1 MITRFTIGLK
11 RYEVRDI
18 KVKDLY
24 FIIDTEKYQPKT
36 AAVEI
41 ISHLSGCPVEDLKKL
56 KPYQLNPLFGL
67 IMDKLSNNQAP
78 LQTEIKLKGEH
89 YGFIKLDELTI
100 GELADLELIKAD
112 ADGNKKAH
120 EILSILYRPVTGF
133 WRDKYTIEDYDG
145 VKSRARAEDFLEL
158 DLDVMVGA
166 IFFLTSFIQ
175 TYTNLMKERLEE
187 ELIQTMKEVVDT
199 TPKPNK
205 AWLNSGQRFF
215 TRWLDKIH
223 LN

>member
-24 FIIDTEKYQPKT
+24 FIMDTEKYQPKT

-78 LQTEIKLKGEH
+78 LQTEIRLNGEH
-89 YGFIKLDELTI
+89 YGFIKLDEITI

-120 EILSILYRPVTGF
+120 EILSILYRPITGF
-133 WRDKYTIEDYDG
+133 YRDVYTIEEYEG
-145 VKSRARAEDFLEL
+145 SRARQRAADFLEL

-175 TYTNLMKERLEE
+175 TYTNLMKERLEQ
-187 ELIQTMKEVVDT
+187 ELIQTMKEVEDT
-199 TPKPNK
+199 TPKQSK
-205 AWLNSGQRFF
+205 GWLDFGRRFS
-215 TRWLDKIH
+215 TRWQVETH